1 MRHMERALEELA
13 FPQVQYRLIGNYG
26 ETESTATTTAT
37 SQAPSEES
45 KMSWAALGGNVV
57 GALVGLSQQNKYN
70 QAQLEIQ
77 EQIARDEVLTQAQL
91 NAAQAQQG
99 VIHAENMPLYLMIG
113 GGILIAGAV
122 MWKNRK

>member
-1 MRHMERALEELA
+1 MKHMERALEELA

-45 KMSWAALGGNVV
+45 KVTGAAVIGNIVGG
-57 GALVGLSQQNKYN
+57 LVGLSQQNKYN

-77 EQIARDEVLTQAQL
+77 EQIARDQVLTQAQL